1 MLDNVLNV
9 VGKNCASVLK
19 LLGVLYNQL
28 IVIRREPYVGL
39 FNENKGCRAIVKRL
53 KPSDSLLFGGKLT
66 ETAKN
71 MFASDQLTMLTGKRS
86 SASSSSIRGFGFAR
100 GSRGG
105 YRGARGKP
113 NKSFRGRA
121 AKFGAKKE
129 EN

>member
-1 MLDNVLNV
+1 MLDNVLGV

-28 IVIRREPYVGL
+28 IVIRREPFVSL

-71 MFASDQLTMLTGKRS
+71 MFASDQLTMLTGKRL
-86 SASSSSIRGFGFAR
+86 SASSSSTRGFGFAR
-100 GSRGG
+100 GSKGG
-105 YRGARGKP
+105 
-113 NKSFRGRA
+113 
-121 AKFGAKKE
+121 
-129 EN
+129 

>member
-1 MLDNVLNV
+1 MSVCSTKTKAVELLSNV
-9 VGKNCASVLK
+9 SSP
-19 LLGVLYNQL
+19 L
-28 IVIRREPYVGL
+28 IR
-39 FNENKGCRAIVKRL
+39 
-53 KPSDSLLFGGKLT
+53 KLT

-71 MFASDQLTMLTGKRS
+71 MFASDQLTMLTGKRL
-86 SASSSSIRGFGFAR
+86 SASSSSTRGFGFAR
-100 GSRGG
+100 GSKGG